1 MNKQRLGIL
10 IAAAVGM
17 LATFL
22 PWINTFMG
30 SVAGSSGD
38 GWISFGLFAIVL
50 ILVLTGD
57 KKTRLAGKKF
67 IASLVMAVLAG
78 ALGIWK
84 IVDFKSSMSEA
95 MGGDPFSEALGAGFS
110 IGMGL
115 YLMVLAAIAVLVI
128 GFIIKPASPATPPST
143 PPTTPPAPQ
152 K

>member
-1 MNKQRLGIL
+1 MNKQRLGML

-22 PWINTFMG
+22 PWINMPLMG
-30 SVAGSSGD
+30 SIAGSSGD

-50 ILVLTGD
+50 ILALTGD

-67 IASLVMAVLAG
+67 IASLVMGVLAG

-95 MGGDPFSEALGAGFS
+95 MGGDIFAEAMGASFS
-110 IGMGL
+110 IGIGL

-128 GFIIKPASPATPPST
+128 GFIIKPTTPASPPAS
-143 PPTTPPAPQ
+143 PPTTPPTT

>member
-10 IAAAVGM
+10 IAAVAGM

-22 PWINTFMG
+22 PWINMSFMG
-30 SVAGSSGD
+30 SVAGSEGD
-38 GWISFGLFAIVL
+38 GWISFGFFAVVL

-95 MGGDPFSEALGAGFS
+95 MGGSFS
-110 IGMGL
+110 IGIGL

-128 GFIIKPASPATPPST
+128 GFIIKPTTPASPPAT
-143 PPTTPPAPQ
+143 PPTTPPTT
-152 K
+152 KK